1 MRTVHILVALCL
13 APMGAAIAQAGNA
26 QWPLD
31 SGSRVRIQSPI
42 FSGRTQ
48 EGTVVSTRADTLN
61 FLTGF
66 SPVSTAVALHDI
78 TGIDV
83 LQDTHSRK
91 GKGALLGFAL
101 GAGIAAGVSAM
112 SWKKTSGFD
121 FGRAG
126 DAAFYA
132 VPGGLVGAVV
142 GMLVGAQ
149 KTENWVQVELPHR
162 N

>member
-1 MRTVHILVALCL
+1 MRTVHILLALGL
-13 APMGAAIAQAGNA
+13 APMGVAMAQSGSA
-26 QWPLD
+26 QWPVD

-42 FSGRTQ
+42 FSDKTQ
-48 EGTVVSTRADTLN
+48 HGTVVSTRADTLH
-61 FLTGF
+61 FLNERGTAN
-66 SPVSTAVALHDI
+66 TAVVLHDI
-78 TGIDV
+78 TSIDV
-83 LQDTHSRK
+83 LQGTHTRK

-101 GAGIAAGVSAM
+101 GAGIAAGISAM

-121 FGRAG
+121 FGRGG

-149 KTENWVQVELPHR
+149 ATDSWVQVRLPGR